1 MEKLKFYDV
10 KGKKKF
16 MSSKYKFKT
25 RKVKGTT
32 RYFALAKAP
41 SGITAWRIV
50 SKDTYKKNK

>member
-1 MEKLKFYDV
+1 MKRLNFYDV
-10 KGKKKF
+10 KGKTKF

-25 RKVKGTT
+25 KRVKGRT

-50 SKDTYKKNK
+50 SKKDYQENK